1 MPRHDAPTR
10 DERSGQPEQA
20 PAVTRRA
27 LGALA
32 AAALLIVACP
42 GPREKAGGGAAS
54 TSPSLT
60 SSAPSEG
67 FASSPPSGAPGPAS
81 APEAPPSHCV
91 KRPGTVSDDDAP
103 TVRGA
108 RAEIEV
114 LPWFAA
120 RGVAKNSVLAWFA
133 ARQGDRTGVEE
144 SAESFSCRPLQV
156 GAPAEEALFCEYW
169 VRNDLMLHRGALL
182 VARGGRPTALLDVG
196 LGVQAMDFPEARWL
210 DLAITF
216 APDGLSAEL
225 ADRAPEGSTL
235 VEAPSR
241 CVERE
246 RQADECEAKLAA
258 ADPSAEIKLD
268 GCPLVRGPDGKYHIA
283 RVTPSMMTTMG
294 YPATLHGCAAARAN
308 LRSSAADLASSPAP
322 LRAGFKSAI
331 AFADKSCAQRGRWSW
346 QGGRFAQEKK

>member
-1 MPRHDAPTR
+1 MT
-10 DERSGQPEQA
+10 Q
-20 PAVTRRA
+20 RA

-32 AAALLIVACP
+32 AAALLAVACP

-54 TSPSLT
+54 TS

-67 FASSPPSGAPGPAS
+67 LASSSPSGAPAW
-81 APEAPPSHCV
+81 APRCE

-103 TVRGA
+103 TARGVG
-108 RAEIEV
+108 AEIEA

-133 ARQGDRTGVEE
+133 ARQRGLTGGAEE
-144 SAESFSCRPLQV
+144 SAESFSCQPLHV

-169 VRNDLMLHRGALL
+169 IRNDLMLRRGALL

-196 LGVQAMDFPEARWL
+196 LAIQAMDFPDARWL
-210 DLAITF
+210 DLAIAF

-235 VEAPSR
+235 IEAPSR
-241 CVERE
+241 CAERE
-246 RQADECEAKLAA
+246 RQDDECEAKLAA
-258 ADPSAEIKLD
+258 AAPSAEIKID
-268 GCPLVRGPDGKYHIA
+268 GCPLLRGADGKYQIS
-283 RVTPSMMTTMG
+283 RVTQSMMTTMG
-294 YPATLHGCAAARAN
+294 YPATLHGCDAARAN
-308 LRSSAADLASSPAP
+308 LRSSAADLASSPPP

-346 QGGRFAQEKK
+346 QNGRFVQDKK